1 MSLGTT
7 IYKNRKKHHLSQT
20 QLANQLHVSRQAISN
35 WETDRFFPSM
45 DNLFEL
51 STIFDI
57 SIDNLLKE
65 NDDLKDEFEK
75 QQIIKNANFFNNFG
89 KGEELLFS
97 LTLIFIGFKLA
108 PLGLA
113 IPIIYWFIKV
123 KTVKK
128 AKKYEK

>member
-1 MSLGTT
+1 
-7 IYKNRKKHHLSQT
+7 
-20 QLANQLHVSRQAISN
+20 
-35 WETDRFFPSM
+35 M

>member
-35 WETDRFFPSM
+35 WETDRFFSSM